1 VQPFVVGKTEGLKLK
16 RRSRGSKKTIAI
28 LLLII
33 VILGSLALYYSPLLQ
48 GAHSKSLDPVQI
60 YANSNHSVVTVR
72 GVTPEFTLTDSG
84 PGTTLL
90 TVLGTGFAVAY
101 NNSYYIITNFHVVY
115 DLVNTTVTFSNGD
128 SYRAKIVGS
137 DAYSDLAIISV
148 PASADEYYP
157 LRLGASSTLK
167 VGESVVAIGNPYGL
181 SNTITV
187 GIVSQVGRSLRTDTS
202 GGYAIANTIQF
213 SAAINPGNSGGPL
226 INSDGIVVGM
236 TTAIVSDSQGLGF
249 AIPSDTIARE
259 LPPLIKDGK
268 YDKHPYLGVQLADMN
283 YQLAQAM
290 RTNLTWGL
298 LVEVTVPGGPASKSG
313 LRGGTQNVTIEQQRY
328 LIGGDIIVSLDGSK
342 VVNYD
347 ALSAY
352 LEEHTAPGQ
361 TIKVEIMRSG
371 VRMTLSLQLGT
382 RPPIK

>member
-1 VQPFVVGKTEGLKLK
+1 
-16 RRSRGSKKTIAI
+16 
-28 LLLII
+28 
-33 VILGSLALYYSPLLQ
+33 LLQ
-48 GAHSKSLDPVQI
+48 GAHNKSLDPVQI
-60 YANSNHSVVTVR
+60 YANSNRSVVTVR
-72 GVTPEFTLTDSG
+72 GVTPELTLTDSG

-90 TVLGTGFAVAY
+90 TVLGTGFVVAY

-249 AIPSDTIARE
+249 AIPSDTISRE

-268 YDKHPYLGVQLADMN
+268 YDKHSYLGVQLADMN

-328 LIGGDIIVSLDGSK
+328 LIGGDIIVSLDGNK

-352 LEEHTAPGQ
+352 LEEHTAPGE
-361 TIKVEIMRSG
+361 TIKVEIMRSS

>member
-1 VQPFVVGKTEGLKLK
+1 LPRKSDG
-16 RRSRGSKKTIAI
+16 SRKTIAI

-33 VILGSLALYYSPLLQ
+33 VALGSLALYYSPLIQ
-48 GAHSKSLDPVQI
+48 GTRTKNLDPVQI
-60 YANSNHSVVTVR
+60 YANSSHSVVTVR

-84 PGTTLL
+84 PSTTLV
-90 TVLGTGFAVAY
+90 TVLGTGFVVTY
-101 NNSYYIITNFHVVY
+101 NSSYYIVTNFHVV
-115 DLVNTTVTFSNGD
+115 DGLVNATVTFSNGD
-128 SYRAKIVGS
+128 SYRAKVIGS
-137 DAYSDLAIISV
+137 DAYSDLAIVSIA
-148 PASADEYYP
+148 ASTGAYYP
-157 LRLGASSTLK
+157 LCLGSSSTLK

-226 INSDGIVVGM
+226 INSDGVVVGM

-249 AIPSDTIARE
+249 AIPSDTISRE
-259 LPPLIKDGK
+259 FPLLVKDGK

-290 RTNLTWGL
+290 RTNLTWGVL
-298 LVEVTVPGGPASKSG
+298 IENAVPGGPASKSG

-328 LIGGDIIVSLDGSK
+328 LIGGDIIVSLDGNK

-352 LEEHTAPGQ
+352 LEERAAPGQ
-361 TIKVEIMRSG
+361 TIQVEIMRSG
-371 VRMTLSLQLGT
+371 THMTIPVQLGT
-382 RPPIK
+382 RPPIS